1 MLGITDHQGDADQTP
16 AGRQHSHWEDHD
28 RERGTE
34 SAGTES
40 AGTESTGTECAGDD
54 TRRRGRSAAGGN
66 AEPSSRCGNTVRSS
80 ESDAG

>member
-40 AGTESTGTECAGDD
+40 VGDE

>member
-28 RERGTE
+28 RACGTE
-34 SAGTES
+34 SA
-40 AGTESTGTECAGDD
+40 GTECAGDD

-66 AEPSSRCGNTVRSS
+66 AEPSSRCGNTVPVLR
-80 ESDAG
+80 E